1 MGTNQIGTL
10 DVGGWHAVNPIL
22 SNEVDL
28 GGGQQFGLSF
38 LLNPET
44 TPEGRAPGSMMWA
57 GLANTYYWIDPA
69 TQVAGVFATQVL
81 PFFDGPSLEA
91 FRAVERAVYSSL

>member
-1 MGTNQIGTL
+1 
-10 DVGGWHAVNPIL
+10 
-22 SNEVDL
+22 
-28 GGGQQFGLSF
+28 
-38 LLNPET
+38 
-44 TPEGRAPGSMMWA
+44 MMWA

-81 PFFDGPSLEA
+81 PFFDRPSLEA